1 MVNGINLRD
10 LYRFQTAELRSP
22 QNNTMFNINAKVFG
36 DIILKTLSI
45 YPELFVDKNTL
56 GDVFATV
63 LNDASILSV
72 LTNATGITKN
82 QIETTIDSYLEVDKL
97 VTEFKE
103 ELAATKNTN
112 R

>member
-1 MVNGINLRD
+1 MDN
-10 LYRFQTAELRSP
+10 
-22 QNNTMFNINAKVFG
+22 
-36 DIILKTLSI
+36 
-45 YPELFVDKNTL
+45 NTL

-82 QIETTIDSYLEVDKL
+82 QIETTIDLYLEVDKL
-97 VTEFKE
+97 TELKE